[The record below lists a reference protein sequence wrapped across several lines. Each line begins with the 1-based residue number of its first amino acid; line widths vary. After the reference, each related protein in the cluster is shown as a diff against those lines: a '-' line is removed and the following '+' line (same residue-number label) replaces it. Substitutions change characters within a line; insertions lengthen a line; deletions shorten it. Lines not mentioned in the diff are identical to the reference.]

1 MKEKN
6 NIYVVGCV
14 NGDIRVSIYERANNH
29 WDAEKQAE
37 RKFYEK
43 YKKNP
48 TFMKSRKCTKVECKN
63 LSI

>member
-14 NGDIRVSIYERANNH
+14 NGNIAVSIYERAKNH
-29 WDAEKQAE
+29 FDAKKQAE
-37 RKFYEK
+37 RKFFEK

-48 TFMKSRKCTKVECKN
+48 TFSISRKCNEKECEN
-63 LSI
+63 LSL